1 MNFEC
6 RYKLPASEPELQW
19 WFHFSV
25 CNPECR
31 IVINNKSRQT
41 NFAQPLLSW
50 LWGTES
56 NHKPN
61 ITFLERKGIIH
72 RKNLIKSLLPSS
84 PHTKNNIPQKAAFP
98 IARLFRTSRLALH
111 GTARCRAATCR
122 AHISAA
128 NIPSC
133 AWKLD
138 VPLSLPEE
146 SYDTDTWKC
155 LWQPGEI
162 GLFFSC
168 RRRFAIQANKLF
180 FYLVVCVMGHQSR
193 IRAPSWYTLWRHAR
207 KRAVGTPESSQ
218 SA

>member
-6 RYKLPASEPELQW
+6 RYKLPAPQPDLQW

-25 CNPECR
+25 CNPECWF
-31 IVINNKSRQT
+31 VINNKSMQT
-41 NFAQPLLSW
+41 NFAHPLPSW
-50 LWGTES
+50 LWGTKSKHE
-56 NHKPN
+56 PN
-61 ITFLERKGIIH
+61 ITFLERKGIIY
-72 RKNLIKSLLPSS
+72 RKNPIKGRTPSS

-98 IARLFRTSRLALH
+98 IAQPFPASRSVLR
-111 GTARCRAATCR
+111 GTARCRAATRR

-138 VPLSLPEE
+138 APLSSPEE

-162 GLFFSC
+162 ALFFL
-168 RRRFAIQANKLF
+168 AEEDL
-180 FYLVVCVMGHQSR
+180 QSGLTNYSF
-193 IRAPSWYTLWRHAR
+193 I
-207 KRAVGTPESSQ
+207 
-218 SA
+218 